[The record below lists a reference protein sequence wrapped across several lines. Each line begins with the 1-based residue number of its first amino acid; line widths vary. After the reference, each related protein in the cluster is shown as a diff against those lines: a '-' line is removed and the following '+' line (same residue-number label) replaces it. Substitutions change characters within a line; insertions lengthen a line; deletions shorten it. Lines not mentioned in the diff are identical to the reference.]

1 MIMNTQENAST
12 SGWEE
17 DQTVDHSHGSSNNCS
32 SNSSMHNALNGGMN
46 NINMASPPPAPV
58 YRSTI
63 YSPGNV
69 LRDLSAIPPKKP
81 APSWRAALAVRDGG
95 PAAMLR
101 SVRTNI
107 VQSIRAFRTDELME
121 AASELGQH
129 FVYANAAHAFTK
141 SEVLDSIAK
150 AYHFTRQQAK
160 NYDPLLDALTTLID
174 KSGPQPGFV
183 VVLEGLP
190 CTLKFDKDARETL
203 LDVFRDAVEYWAERR
218 VPYRVFYSFAN

>member
-1 MIMNTQENAST
+1 MSTNIPENALIA
-12 SGWEE
+12 GWEE
-17 DQTVDHSHGSSNNCS
+17 DQLVDHSHGSTQDHLGHYAGMTMPSTPTSNYF
-32 SNSSMHNALNGGMN
+32 SNQLYPTGNG
-46 NINMASPPPAPV
+46 
-58 YRSTI
+58 
-63 YSPGNV
+63 

-81 APSWRAALAVRDGG
+81 APSWRAALAVRSGG

-107 VQSIRAFRTDELME
+107 VQSIRAFRTEELME

-129 FVYANAAHAFTK
+129 FVYANASQAYTK

-150 AYHFTRQQAK
+150 AYHFTKQQAK

-190 CTLKFDKDARETL
+190 STLKFDKDARETL
-203 LDVFRDAVEYWAERR
+203 LDVFRDAVEYWSERR

>member
-1 MIMNTQENAST
+1 MMITNNPEIAAIA
-12 SGWEE
+12 GWED
-17 DQTVDHSHGSSNNCS
+17 DQLVDQLVDHSQESTPNHSG
-32 SNSSMHNALNGGMN
+32 HYLGMN
-46 NINMASPPPAPV
+46 MSNPSATNFITSQLHPTG
-58 YRSTI
+58 S
-63 YSPGNV
+63 V
-69 LRDLSAIPPKKP
+69 LRDLSAIPPKKQS
-81 APSWRAALAVRDGG
+81 PSWRAALAVRSGG

-107 VQSIRAFRTDELME
+107 VQSIRAFRTEELME
-121 AASELGQH
+121 GASELGQH
-129 FVYANAAHAFTK
+129 FVYANSAHAYTK

-160 NYDPLLDALTTLID
+160 NYDPLLNALTTLID

-190 CTLKFDKDARETL
+190 STLKFDKDARETL

>member
-1 MIMNTQENAST
+1 MITNIPENASIA
-12 SGWEE
+12 GWEE
-17 DQTVDHSHGSSNNCS
+17 DQIVDHSHDSTPNHSG
-32 SNSSMHNALNGGMN
+32 HYEGMN
-46 NINMASPPPAPV
+46 MPSSSSSSYYNLYPS
-58 YRSTI
+58 
-63 YSPGNV
+63 GNF

-107 VQSIRAFRTDELME
+107 VQSIRAFRTEELME

-129 FVYANAAHAFTK
+129 FVYANSAQAYTK

-150 AYHFTRQQAK
+150 AYHFTKQQAK

-190 CTLKFDKDARETL
+190 STLKFDKDARETL

>member
-1 MIMNTQENAST
+1 LYPT
-12 SGWEE
+12 
-17 DQTVDHSHGSSNNCS
+17 
-32 SNSSMHNALNGGMN
+32 
-46 NINMASPPPAPV
+46 
-58 YRSTI
+58 
-63 YSPGNV
+63 GNV

-81 APSWRAALAVRDGG
+81 TPSWRAALAVRSGG

-107 VQSIRAFRTDELME
+107 VQSIRAFRTEELME

-129 FVYANAAHAFTK
+129 FVYANSANAYTK

-150 AYHFTRQQAK
+150 AYHFTKQQAK

-190 CTLKFDKDARETL
+190 NTLKFDKDARETL

>member
-1 MIMNTQENAST
+1 MSTNIPENASIA
-12 SGWEE
+12 GWEE
-17 DQTVDHSHGSSNNCS
+17 DQLVDHSHGSTQDHLGHYAGMTMPSTPTSNYF
-32 SNSSMHNALNGGMN
+32 SNQLYPTGNG
-46 NINMASPPPAPV
+46 
-58 YRSTI
+58 
-63 YSPGNV
+63 

-81 APSWRAALAVRDGG
+81 APSWRAALAVRSGG

-107 VQSIRAFRTDELME
+107 VQSIRAFRTEELME

-129 FVYANAAHAFTK
+129 FVYANASQAYTK

-150 AYHFTRQQAK
+150 AYHFTKQQAK

-190 CTLKFDKDARETL
+190 STLKFDKDARETL
-203 LDVFRDAVEYWAERR
+203 LDVFRDAVEYWSERR

>member
-1 MIMNTQENAST
+1 MITNIPENASIA
-12 SGWEE
+12 GWEE
-17 DQTVDHSHGSSNNCS
+17 DQIVDHSHDSTQNHSG
-32 SNSSMHNALNGGMN
+32 HYEGMN
-46 NINMASPPPAPV
+46 MPSSSSSSYYNLYPS
-58 YRSTI
+58 
-63 YSPGNV
+63 GNF

-107 VQSIRAFRTDELME
+107 VQSIRAFRTEELME

-129 FVYANAAHAFTK
+129 FVYANSAQAYTK

-150 AYHFTRQQAK
+150 AYHFTKQQAK

-190 CTLKFDKDARETL
+190 STLKFDKDARETL

>member
-17 DQTVDHSHGSSNNCS
+17 DQTVDHSHGSSNDCS

-81 APSWRAALAVRDGG
+81 APSWRAGRWARLRRSRSSL
-95 PAAMLR
+95 PA
-101 SVRTNI
+101 
-107 VQSIRAFRTDELME
+107 
-121 AASELGQH
+121 
-129 FVYANAAHAFTK
+129 
-141 SEVLDSIAK
+141 
-150 AYHFTRQQAK
+150 
-160 NYDPLLDALTTLID
+160 
-174 KSGPQPGFV
+174 
-183 VVLEGLP
+183 
-190 CTLKFDKDARETL
+190 
-203 LDVFRDAVEYWAERR
+203 
-218 VPYRVFYSFAN
+218 

>member
-1 MIMNTQENAST
+1 MITNIPETASIA
-12 SGWEE
+12 GWEE
-17 DQTVDHSHGSSNNCS
+17 DQIVDHSHDSTQNHSG
-32 SNSSMHNALNGGMN
+32 HYEGMN
-46 NINMASPPPAPV
+46 MPSSSSSSYYNLYPS
-58 YRSTI
+58 
-63 YSPGNV
+63 GNF

-107 VQSIRAFRTDELME
+107 VQSIRAFRTEELME

-129 FVYANAAHAFTK
+129 FVYANSAQAYTK

-150 AYHFTRQQAK
+150 AYHFTKQQAK

-190 CTLKFDKDARETL
+190 STLKFDKDARETL

>member
-1 MIMNTQENAST
+1 MSSNILENTIQD
-12 SGWEE
+12 GWEH
-17 DQTVDHSHGSSNNCS
+17 DQSSDPSHTDTPNRASNY
-32 SNSSMHNALNGGMN
+32 AGMN
-46 NINMASPPPAPV
+46 MSSTPTPTYYSNQLYPTGNI
-58 YRSTI
+58 
-63 YSPGNV
+63 

-107 VQSIRAFRTDELME
+107 VQSIRAFRTEELME

-129 FVYANAAHAFTK
+129 FVYANSAHAYTK

-150 AYHFTRQQAK
+150 AYHFTKQQAK

-190 CTLKFDKDARETL
+190 STLKFDKDARETL

-218 VPYRVFYSFAN
+218 VPYRVFYSFKD

>member
-1 MIMNTQENAST
+1 MIMTTNIPENAT
-12 SGWEE
+12 SAGWEQ
-17 DQTVDHSHGSSNNCS
+17 DQSIDRSHESTQNHSGNYS
-32 SNSSMHNALNGGMN
+32 GMN
-46 NINMASPPPAPV
+46 MSSTPTTTYYSNQLYSTGNI
-58 YRSTI
+58 
-63 YSPGNV
+63 

-107 VQSIRAFRTDELME
+107 VQSIRAFRTEELME

-129 FVYANAAHAFTK
+129 FVYANSAHAYTK

-150 AYHFTRQQAK
+150 AYHFTKQQAK

-190 CTLKFDKDARETL
+190 STLKFDKDARETL

>member
-1 MIMNTQENAST
+1 MIMITNIPENASIA
-12 SGWEE
+12 GWEE
-17 DQTVDHSHGSSNNCS
+17 DQSVDHSHSSTPDHS
-32 SNSSMHNALNGGMN
+32 GHYVGMN
-46 NINMASPPPAPV
+46 MP
-58 YRSTI
+58 STPSTYQ
-63 YSPGNV
+63 YSNHLYPTGSV
-69 LRDLSAIPPKKP
+69 LRDLSAIPPKKQP
-81 APSWRAALAVRDGG
+81 PSWRAALAVRDGG

-107 VQSIRAFRTDELME
+107 VQSIRAFRTEELME

-129 FVYANAAHAFTK
+129 FVFANAANAYTK

-150 AYHFTRQQAK
+150 AYHFTKQQAK

-190 CTLKFDKDARETL
+190 STLKFDKDARETL

>member
-1 MIMNTQENAST
+1 MITNIPENVST
-12 SGWEE
+12 AGWEE
-17 DQTVDHSHGSSNNCS
+17 DQIVDHSHESTQNHSGHYEGMSMPSSS
-32 SNSSMHNALNGGMN
+32 SSYYNLYPS
-46 NINMASPPPAPV
+46 
-58 YRSTI
+58 
-63 YSPGNV
+63 GNFM
-69 LRDLSAIPPKKP
+69 RDLSAIPPKKP

-107 VQSIRAFRTDELME
+107 VQSIRAFRTEELIE

-129 FVYANAAHAFTK
+129 FVYANSSQAYTK

-150 AYHFTRQQAK
+150 AYHFTKQQAK

-190 CTLKFDKDARETL
+190 STLKFDKDARETL

>member
-1 MIMNTQENAST
+1 MITNIPENASIA
-12 SGWEE
+12 GWEE
-17 DQTVDHSHGSSNNCS
+17 DQIVDHSHDSTPNHSG
-32 SNSSMHNALNGGMN
+32 HYVGMN
-46 NINMASPPPAPV
+46 MPSSSSSSYYNLYPS
-58 YRSTI
+58 
-63 YSPGNV
+63 GNF

-107 VQSIRAFRTDELME
+107 VQSIRAFRTEELME

-129 FVYANAAHAFTK
+129 FVYANSAQAYTK

-150 AYHFTRQQAK
+150 AYHFTKQQAK

-190 CTLKFDKDARETL
+190 STLKFDKDARETL

>member
-1 MIMNTQENAST
+1 MTINIPENAT
-12 SGWEE
+12 LAGWEE
-17 DQTVDHSHGSSNNCS
+17 DQSVDHSLGSTINRS
-32 SNSSMHNALNGGMN
+32 GMN
-46 NINMASPPPAPV
+46 IGMSMPTTPSSPYYNNSLYP
-58 YRSTI
+58 T
-63 YSPGNV
+63 GNV
-69 LRDLSAIPPKKP
+69 LRDLSALPQKKP

-107 VQSIRAFRTDELME
+107 VQSIRAFRTEELME

-129 FVYANAAHAFTK
+129 FVYANSAQAYTK

-150 AYHFTRQQAK
+150 AYHFTKQQAK

-190 CTLKFDKDARETL
+190 STLKFDKDARETL

-218 VPYRVFYSFAN
+218 VPYRVFYSF

>member
-1 MIMNTQENAST
+1 MIMITNIPETASIA
-12 SGWEE
+12 GWEE
-17 DQTVDHSHGSSNNCS
+17 DQIVDHSHDSTQNHSG
-32 SNSSMHNALNGGMN
+32 HYEGMN
-46 NINMASPPPAPV
+46 MPSSSSSSYYNLYPS
-58 YRSTI
+58 
-63 YSPGNV
+63 GNF

-107 VQSIRAFRTDELME
+107 VQSIRAFRTEELME

-129 FVYANAAHAFTK
+129 FVYANSAQAYTK

-150 AYHFTRQQAK
+150 AYHFTKQQAK

-190 CTLKFDKDARETL
+190 STLKFDKDARETL

>member
-1 MIMNTQENAST
+1 MITNIPENASIA
-12 SGWEE
+12 GWEE
-17 DQTVDHSHGSSNNCS
+17 DQIVDHSHDSTPNHSG
-32 SNSSMHNALNGGMN
+32 HYVGMN
-46 NINMASPPPAPV
+46 MPSSSSSSFYNLYPS
-58 YRSTI
+58 
-63 YSPGNV
+63 GNF

-107 VQSIRAFRTDELME
+107 VQSIRAFRTEELME

-129 FVYANAAHAFTK
+129 FVYANSAQAYTK

-150 AYHFTRQQAK
+150 AYHFTKQQAK

-190 CTLKFDKDARETL
+190 STLKFDKDARETL

>member
-1 MIMNTQENAST
+1 MIMITNIPENASIA
-12 SGWEE
+12 GWEE
-17 DQTVDHSHGSSNNCS
+17 DQTVDHSHESTPGHSGQYVGMNMSSTPSSNYY
-32 SNSSMHNALNGGMN
+32 SNRLYPS
-46 NINMASPPPAPV
+46 
-58 YRSTI
+58 
-63 YSPGNV
+63 GNV

-81 APSWRAALAVRDGG
+81 APSWRTALAIRDGG

-107 VQSIRAFRTDELME
+107 VQSIRAFRTEELME

-129 FVYANAAHAFTK
+129 FVYANASHAYTK

-150 AYHFTRQQAK
+150 AYHFTKQQAK

-190 CTLKFDKDARETL
+190 STLKFDKDARETL
-203 LDVFRDAVEYWAERR
+203 LDVFGDAVEYWAERR

>member
-1 MIMNTQENAST
+1 MITNIPENASIA
-12 SGWEE
+12 GWEE
-17 DQTVDHSHGSSNNCS
+17 DQIVDHSQDATPDRSGHY
-32 SNSSMHNALNGGMN
+32 LGMN
-46 NINMASPPPAPV
+46 MS
-58 YRSTI
+58 STPSTQY
-63 YSPGNV
+63 YSNHLYPTGNV
-69 LRDLSAIPPKKP
+69 LRDLSAIPPKKQT
-81 APSWRAALAVRDGG
+81 PSWRAALAVRSGG

-107 VQSIRAFRTDELME
+107 VQSIRAFRTEELLE

-129 FVYANAAHAFTK
+129 FVYANSANAYTK

-150 AYHFTRQQAK
+150 AYHFTKQQAK

-190 CTLKFDKDARETL
+190 NTLKFDKDARETL

>member
-1 MIMNTQENAST
+1 MITNIPETASIA
-12 SGWEE
+12 GWEE
-17 DQTVDHSHGSSNNCS
+17 DQIVDHSHDSTQNHSG
-32 SNSSMHNALNGGMN
+32 HYEGMN
-46 NINMASPPPAPV
+46 MPSSSSSSYYNLYPS
-58 YRSTI
+58 
-63 YSPGNV
+63 GNF
-69 LRDLSAIPPKKP
+69 LRELSAIPPKKP

-107 VQSIRAFRTDELME
+107 VQSIRAFRTEELME

-129 FVYANAAHAFTK
+129 FVYANSAQAYTK

-150 AYHFTRQQAK
+150 AYHFTKQQAK

-174 KSGPQPGFV
+174 QSGPQPGFV

-190 CTLKFDKDARETL
+190 STLKFDKDARETL